1 MTAKVVVVGSGYAGA
16 GAVKAFEDAVEPGE
30 AELTWISDTDY
41 HLVLH
46 ESHRCIRDPTVESEV
61 TIPVEEIKEDRTQF
75 RQGHVEE
82 LDADAQE
89 LVFDDGESVEYDYCL
104 LAVGT
109 RTAFYGIDGLQEHS
123 LTLKSLDDAREINR
137 KVTEAADEA
146 TGDDPAKVIVG
157 GAGLSGIQTAGEIA
171 GLRDDRGDAIDVQ
184 LVEGLDN
191 VFPNNDPEV
200 QGKLRKYLEE
210 DDVEILTGDF
220 ISEVDE
226 DTVYLGGGEDE
237 PPEELP
243 YDVLIWTGGI
253 TGRDEFADAEVDKD
267 ERSKRVHA
275 DATFQTSDDDVFAIG
290 DTALVEQG
298 EDDVAPPTAQA
309 AWQAAEVAGENLAR
323 QVRGAPLKSW
333 THEDKGTLVSVGEKA
348 VAHDVVGMPI
358 STFGGPG
365 AVFLKKFVA
374 ARWIAQVSSV
384 GRAVGAW
391 SDM

>member
-1 MTAKVVVVGSGYAGA
+1 MTANVVVVGSGYAGA
-16 GAVKAFEDAVEPGE
+16 GAVKAFEEAVQPGE

-46 ESHRCIRDPTVESEV
+46 EAHRCVRDPTVESKI
-61 TIPVEEIKEDRTQF
+61 TIPVEEIKEPRTEF
-75 RQGHVEE
+75 RQARVTG

-89 LVFDDGESVEYDYCL
+89 LALDDGETVSYDYCL

-123 LTLKSLDDAREINR
+123 LTLKSLEDAREINR
-137 KVTEAADEA
+137 RVSDAADAA
-146 TGDDPAKVIVG
+146 TADDPAQVIVG

-171 GLRDDRGDAIDVQ
+171 QLRDERGANLEVT
-184 LVEGLDN
+184 LVEGLDEI
-191 VFPNNDPEV
+191 FPGNDPEV

-210 DDVEILTGDF
+210 ADVAIETGEF
-220 ISEVDE
+220 ISEVDGE
-226 DTVYLGGGEDE
+226 TVYVGGGEDE
-237 PPEELP
+237 APAEMD

-253 TGRDEFADAEVDKD
+253 TGRDEFAGADVDKD
-267 ERSKRVHA
+267 DRSNRVHA
-275 DATFQTSDDDVFAIG
+275 DATFQTSDDRVFAIG

-298 EDDVAPPTAQA
+298 EEDVAPPTAQA

-333 THEDKGTLVSVGEKA
+333 THDDKGTLISVGERA

-358 STFGGPG
+358 ATFGGVP

-391 SDM
+391 TDM

>member
-1 MTAKVVVVGSGYAGA
+1 
-16 GAVKAFEDAVEPGE
+16 
-30 AELTWISDTDY
+30 
-41 HLVLH
+41 
-46 ESHRCIRDPTVESEV
+46 
-61 TIPVEEIKEDRTQF
+61 F
-75 RQGHVEE
+75 RQAHVED
-82 LDADAQE
+82 LDAEEQA
-89 LVFDDGESVEYDYCL
+89 LTLDDGDTVEYDYCL

-109 RTAFYGIDGLQEHS
+109 RTAFYGIDGLEEHS
-123 LTLKSLDDAREINR
+123 LTLKSLEDASEINQA
-137 KVTEAADEA
+137 VTEAAAEA
-146 TGDDPAKVIVG
+146 SADDPAKVIVG

-171 GLRDDRGDAIDVQ
+171 GLRDDRGDAIDIQ

-200 QGKLRKYLEE
+200 QGKLRKYLEQA
-210 DDVEILTGDF
+210 DVEILTGDF

-226 DTVYLGGGEDE
+226 DTVYVGGGEDE

-253 TGRDEFADAEVDKD
+253 TGRDEFADADVDKD
-267 ERSKRVHA
+267 DRSNRVHA
-275 DATFQTSDDDVFAIG
+275 DATFQTSDDNVFAIG
-290 DTALVEQG
+290 DTALIEQG

-384 GRAVGAW
+384 GRAIGAW